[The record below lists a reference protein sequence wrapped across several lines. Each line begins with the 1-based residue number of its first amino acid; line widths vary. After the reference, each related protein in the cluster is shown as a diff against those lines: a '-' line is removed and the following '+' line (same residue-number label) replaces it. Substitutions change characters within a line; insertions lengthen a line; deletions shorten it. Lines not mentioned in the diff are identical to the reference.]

1 MSLKRILIG
10 FLAAVG
16 LGAGHTASVT
26 AQQTEVRRVATAVAN
41 GGQQT
46 TKTLEDDV
54 FGRYAGSLHR
64 HYNRDH
70 GHTPKEWG
78 MSRACAK
85 MVRKN
90 RMRAAGIAG
99 SRI

>member
-1 MSLKRILIG
+1 MSLKRILIS
-10 FLAAVG
+10 FLAAAG
-16 LGAGHTASVT
+16 LGAGHTASVS
-26 AQQTEVRRVATAVAN
+26 AQQNEIRQNAVAN

-54 FGRYAGSLHR
+54 FGRFAGAMRR
-64 HYNRDH
+64 HAERDY

-78 MSRACAK
+78 MSRACAR

-90 RMRAAGIAG
+90 RLRSLGVAG

>member
-1 MSLKRILIG
+1 MSLKRILISV
-10 FLAAVG
+10 LAAVG
-16 LGAGHTASVT
+16 LGAGHTASLT
-26 AQQTEVRRVATAVAN
+26 AQQSEMRARVAVAN

-54 FGRYAGSLHR
+54 FGRFAGSMHR
-64 HYNRDH
+64 HYFRDG

-78 MSRACAK
+78 MSRACAR

-90 RMRAAGIAG
+90 RMRAKGIAG